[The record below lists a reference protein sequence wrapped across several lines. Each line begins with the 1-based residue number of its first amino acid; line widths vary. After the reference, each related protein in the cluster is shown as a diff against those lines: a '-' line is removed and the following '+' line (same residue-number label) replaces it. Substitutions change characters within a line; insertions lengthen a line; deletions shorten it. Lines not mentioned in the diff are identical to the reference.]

1 MHAIIFGLKPL
12 ARMLCFCHEPPR
24 PQRLPFLHS
33 PRSAGRKFAN
43 LTNAMTLFNTQ
54 WIPHI
59 VDVFIDNAGIRITIL
74 EYLSSDH
81 RRLVLFAAVERQL
94 SVFLREEA
102 AEIRGSYLALLDLQR
117 DSQIYSSHSS
127 LDSCSSVSDHL
138 MMDIELGDLSDRS
151 G

>member
-24 PQRLPFLHS
+24 
-33 PRSAGRKFAN
+33 
-43 LTNAMTLFNTQ
+43 Q

-59 VDVFIDNAGIRITIL
+59 VDVFIDNADIRLTIL
-74 EYLSSDH
+74 EYLSTDH
-81 RRLVLFAAVERQL
+81 RRLLLFATVERQL

-102 AEIRGSYLALLDLQR
+102 AEIRGSYLALLDFQR

-138 MMDIELGDLSDRS
+138 MMDVELGDLSDRS

>member
-1 MHAIIFGLKPL
+1 MRENCRYVAKALSFFTHYYIETFVYEYARSYSGGAHRAEGSGYSFLLEEGGLCLDIKIGL
-12 ARMLCFCHEPPR
+12 V
-24 PQRLPFLHS
+24 
-33 PRSAGRKFAN
+33 
-43 LTNAMTLFNTQ
+43 T
-54 WIPHI
+54 
-59 VDVFIDNAGIRITIL
+59 DNADIRFTIL

-81 RRLVLFAAVERQL
+81 RRLLLFEDVERQL

-102 AEIRGSYLALLDLQR
+102 AEIRGSYLALLDFQR

-138 MMDIELGDLSDRS
+138 MMDVELGDLSDRS